1 MTCLIYHNNVNNP
14 SHSVSHSCA
23 QHKSV
28 PLLLSIDS
36 TQCWSW
42 DNWIVATLTSQEEG
56 CWLDPGDR
64 RERQRPE
71 VDRGKPASFRQTS
84 QKCHNPVIGP
94 FTLLWRMR
102 QGNCITVAEFVPACA
117 TTEENCAP
125 CDNWLLSHGFLS
137 SSKSKSCCCMVFC
150 QAQSLSLLSF
160 SKTVPSHLK

>member
-28 PLLLSIDS
+28 PLLLSNNS

-42 DNWIVATLTSQEEG
+42 DNWIVAMLTSREEG
-56 CWLDPGDR
+56 PGHR
-64 RERQRPE
+64 
-71 VDRGKPASFRQTS
+71 KASILPADKSKVPQ
-84 QKCHNPVIGP
+84 VIGP

-102 QGNCITVAEFVPACA
+102 QGNCITVAEFVPAYA
-117 TTEENCAP
+117 TTEEIRAP

-137 SSKSKSCCCMVFC
+137 SSKSKSCCRMVFC